1 MHKKRSLPSLG
12 GGAASASF
20 LGPHAPFS
28 SVPSELGRTLPFSS
42 GRGLYS
48 ASGICRGKHAW
59 GQPEQQQ
66 PPGPSLIC
74 GLCLGPSHYL
84 PSSTLAEVGVSEVHS
99 SSRERN
105 LSSGKCLEIGALLY
119 VQNFWH
125 LCTCCSL
132 CLDTFPKIFTW
143 LFPSCCS
150 GLSSRITSHRGLL

>member
-28 SVPSELGRTLPFSS
+28 SVPSEQGRTLPFSS

-105 LSSGKCLEIGALLY
+105 LSSGKCLEIGALLC
-119 VQNFWH
+119 
-125 LCTCCSL
+125 LISSL
-132 CLDTFPKIFTW
+132 HVI
-143 LFPSCCS
+143 
-150 GLSSRITSHRGLL
+150 